1 MVLVVTLLFFFSVAP
16 PASDLTLVSFQTD
29 RSNIQATEIPK
40 GRIVESVSCIDD
52 SAQTYA
58 VYLPSNYSPE
68 KKWPV
73 LYALDPG
80 ARGTTPL
87 EHYQDAA
94 EKWGWILIGSNN
106 SRNGNAQRSFT
117 AWNAMVKDSE
127 VRFHIDE
134 QRAYATGFS
143 GGARIAMYIAAQCK
157 GCLAGLIVSGAGF
170 PAGDTSNPQVQ
181 VPTFA
186 TAGIEDFNFPE
197 IKRLDQAMNKSGT
210 PHQIAI
216 FSGAHE
222 WPPNEIASEAIEWFE
237 LQAMRSG
244 ARARNDQQIEAL
256 WQTRMTKA
264 AAFEQEKKV
273 AEAYRMY
280 ANIVATFTGLHEIA
294 TAQTKLAQLRDERD
308 VKNALRD
315 EENQINRQ
323 RDFETRLEMLIAKSQ
338 RVTQNDEQPPPANDP
353 RSDATGDEVN
363 SEAQLKSLLS
373 DLRKQ
378 AAKTEDS
385 GERRVARRVLS
396 GTYILLFER
405 GNDLLQNQKRFAAAA
420 RAFELASEVNS
431 DRAGIFYYLAWAHAA
446 DGNKKKA
453 LRALRAAIE
462 KGFSDLATLANNHAF
477 DSVRNDAEYQAIV
490 KTMLGKRAN

>member
-1 MVLVVTLLFFFSVAP
+1 MLAVTLLFFFSVTP
-16 PASDLTLVSFQTD
+16 LASDLTLVSFPLSQP
-29 RSNIQATEIPK
+29 NIQAAEIPR

-52 SAQTYA
+52 TSQTYA
-58 VYLPSNYSPE
+58 VYLPSNYSRDR
-68 KKWPV
+68 KWPV

-80 ARGTTPL
+80 ARGKAPL

-106 SRNGNAQRSFT
+106 SRNGNAQRSFD
-117 AWNAMVKDSE
+117 AWNAIVKDSQ
-127 VRFHIDE
+127 VRFHIDD

-143 GGARIAMYIAAQCK
+143 GGARMAMYIAAQCK
-157 GCLAGLIVSGAGF
+157 GCLAGLIVSGAGVS
-170 PAGDTSNPQVQ
+170 AGDASSPSLLD
-181 VPTFA
+181 PTFA
-186 TAGIEDFNFPE
+186 TAGVDDFNFAE
-197 IKRLDQAMNKSGT
+197 IKRLDQAMNKSGV

-222 WPPNEIASEAIEWFE
+222 WPPAEIASEAIEWFE

-244 ARARNDQQIEAL
+244 TRARNDQQIETL
-256 WQTRMTKA
+256 WQTRLARA
-264 AAFEQEKKV
+264 ATLEQEKKI
-273 AEAYRMY
+273 AEAYRAY
-280 ANIVATFTGLHEIA
+280 VNIAAAFTGLRDVA
-294 TAQTKLAQLRDERD
+294 GAQTKLTQLRDERE

-323 RDFETRLEMLIAKSQ
+323 RDFETRLYLLLAKSQ
-338 RVTQNDEQPPPANDP
+338 GVTLNDDQAPPAADR
-353 RSDATGDEVN
+353 RSEAPGDEPS
-363 SEAQLKSLLS
+363 SEIQMKSLLS

-378 AAKTEDS
+378 AAKPEDS

-420 RAFELASEVNS
+420 RAFELASEVNP
-431 DRAGIFYYLAWAHAA
+431 DRTGVFYYLAWAHAA

-453 LRALRAAIE
+453 LRALRTATE
-462 KGFSDLATLANNHAF
+462 KGFSDLGTITNNHAF
-477 DSVRNDAEYQAIV
+477 DSLRNDLEYQAIV
-490 KTMLGKRAN
+490 RAMQRKKAS